1 MAHNKDNTC
10 LSEERLTTLIREI
23 FREEFEKQQ
32 KNLLNLISGNLE
44 ITMKE
49 IKSIKTEMN
58 DLKKSIE
65 FTENVLEE
73 KVQKCQEKAE
83 HLDERI
89 REIYEW
95 QLDPE
100 YVHNK
105 LVDLE
110 DRSRRNNLRIDG
122 IKEKAGES
130 WEDCEAEVEKLFRE
144 KLDIEHKIIIKRAYR
159 AKKTK
164 NSKKDHPSTI
174 ICRLLNFKD
183 KENILKNCRKLK
195 GTNIFVN
202 EDFSQ
207 ETLEHRRELWKE
219 VKRLRE
225 EEDKIAYLNYR
236 SIVVRSKNTER

>member
-10 LSEERLTTLIREI
+10 LSEERLATLIREI

-32 KNLLNLISGNLE
+32 KNLLNVISGNLE

-100 YVHNK
+100 
-105 LVDLE
+105 
-110 DRSRRNNLRIDG
+110 DRSRRNNLRID
-122 IKEKAGES
+122 
-130 WEDCEAEVEKLFRE
+130 
-144 KLDIEHKIIIKRAYR
+144 
-159 AKKTK
+159 
-164 NSKKDHPSTI
+164 
-174 ICRLLNFKD
+174 
-183 KENILKNCRKLK
+183 
-195 GTNIFVN
+195 
-202 EDFSQ
+202 
-207 ETLEHRRELWKE
+207 ET
-219 VKRLRE
+219 
-225 EEDKIAYLNYR
+225 
-236 SIVVRSKNTER
+236 